1 MKVGRQQQQVKVKV
15 AAARRRQRGT
25 SLVEFALLIPVF
37 MMIVVGIVDLGRA
50 VWAKS
55 SLGYLAG
62 ETARYAAMHSA
73 RSNDPA
79 TAGDISKYV
88 EQRAVGL
95 NPKHLKVAT
104 TWAPNNAPGGVVRI
118 NLTYDFRFITPLIPT
133 DQLTLT
139 ANARRVIT
147 N

>member
-1 MKVGRQQQQVKVKV
+1 MSRSANEMTSPAFTHGKKRQL
-15 AAARRRQRGT
+15 GT

-62 ETARYAAMHSA
+62 ETARYASMHSE
-73 RSNDPA
+73 RSSDPV
-79 TAGDISKYV
+79 TPGDVFKYV
-88 EQRAVGL
+88 EQRAIGL
-95 NPKHLKVAT
+95 NSKHLTVDT
-104 TWAPNNAPGGVVRI
+104 TWVPSNNPGGVVRV
-118 NLTYDFRFITPLIPT
+118 NLTYDFQFITPLIPT

>member
-1 MKVGRQQQQVKVKV
+1 MNRS
-15 AAARRRQRGT
+15 ARDKTSPSSTRRKKGQLG
-25 SLVEFALLIPVF
+25 SALIEFALLIPVF

-62 ETARYAAMHSA
+62 ETARYASMHST
-73 RSNDPA
+73 RSNDPV
-79 TAGDISKYV
+79 TSGDVFKYV
-88 EQRAVGL
+88 EQRAIGL
-95 NPKHLKVAT
+95 NPEHLTVDT
-104 TWAPNNAPGGVVRI
+104 TWVPNNAPGGVVRI
-118 NLTYDFRFITPLIPT
+118 NLSYDFQFLTPLIPT
-133 DQLTLT
+133 DQITLT